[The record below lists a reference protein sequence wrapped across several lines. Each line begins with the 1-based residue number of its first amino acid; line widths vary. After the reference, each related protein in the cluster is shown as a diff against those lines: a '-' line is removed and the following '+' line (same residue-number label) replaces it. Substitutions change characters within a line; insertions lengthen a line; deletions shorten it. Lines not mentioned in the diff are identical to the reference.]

1 MAVFDKLISGLESD
15 GSSFAEK
22 GRILGY
28 AANVLDDIGDRLADD
43 DRTALADFAF
53 READGIQRDLSS
65 AADYREKDAVLNY
78 FESLMTV
85 VQKLYPVASNI
96 PEAELEKMKTLAD
109 IAERERYLE
118 CAVEEMFGKGT
129 IEKADVEAVV
139 DVAEGI
145 TDEFQRG
152 QLYAG
157 IDHFKGKIG
166 NMSDGAVRAIGE
178 YMASEIKRYTEVA
191 ALGSDAEAALE
202 YAVDVSR
209 YFPVRDTADALYG
222 ALRLGRSNV
231 SYYAVASLL
240 ELGRDV
246 PADAVDMLAHDLV
259 YAEMTYGMLKDHGAA
274 KMFPEECTA
283 PEYLAES
290 DMVHWLTYPT
300 ELGEQPDAIE
310 YLGKVT
316 YLFKKDVYYIFRF
329 RSDSKNLDDEL
340 RGQWLIGWSDC
351 GGGTFSNF
359 DRYDL
364 YAGATPKKTLK
375 NIKKKLLG

>member
-53 READGIQRDLSS
+53 READGIQRALSS

-78 FESLMTV
+78 FESLMTI

-191 ALGSDAEAALE
+191 ALGSDA
-202 YAVDVSR
+202 
-209 YFPVRDTADALYG
+209 
-222 ALRLGRSNV
+222 
-231 SYYAVASLL
+231 
-240 ELGRDV
+240 
-246 PADAVDMLAHDLV
+246 DAVL
-259 YAEMTYGMLKDHGAA
+259 ERGAA
-274 KMFPEECTA
+274 EIRK
-283 PEYLAES
+283 
-290 DMVHWLTYPT
+290 
-300 ELGEQPDAIE
+300 
-310 YLGKVT
+310 
-316 YLFKKDVYYIFRF
+316 RF
-329 RSDSKNLDDEL
+329 
-340 RGQWLIGWSDC
+340 
-351 GGGTFSNF
+351 
-359 DRYDL
+359 
-364 YAGATPKKTLK
+364 
-375 NIKKKLLG
+375 